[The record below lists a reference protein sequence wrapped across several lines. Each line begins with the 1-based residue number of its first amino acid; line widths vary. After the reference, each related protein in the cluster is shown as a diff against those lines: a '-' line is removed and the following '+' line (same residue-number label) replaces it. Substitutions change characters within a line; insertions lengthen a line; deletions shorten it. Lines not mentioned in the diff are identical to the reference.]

1 MVCEGVT
8 FILPLSGTDPTPL
21 LIEAEAPLVDAH
33 AKVALVP
40 AVIVVGEAVSV
51 TVGAWIGL
59 ADEVP
64 HPLNKAVA
72 DTKTTNGSNRPKV
85 RP

>member
-1 MVCEGVT
+1 M
-8 FILPLSGTDPTPL
+8 LPLSGTDPIPL
-21 LIEAEAPLVDAH
+21 LIEADAPLVDVH

-59 ADEVP
+59 AAEVP

-72 DTKTTNGSNRPKV
+72 DTKMTNSSNRPEG
-85 RP
+85 RS